1 MRLARLQ
8 MQKKSEVKEFINN
21 FLDLTQSWQ
30 ESRGLKY
37 TREVASVRVVG
48 GAAPQYKETPP
59 PSFPSRRLAIVQTD
73 VAQWLSDIRTDAA
86 MSSVQKKTTR
96 TTKTVT
102 TKTTQQV
109 QSSSSLDQSDNVQ
122 SSVAHNVNNLSITKK
137 GQFFNDSYF
146 EDARQDFQD
155 AIQDVLTKWGDKSKP
170 ANDINSYRELRQR
183 DLRDENQAIKSTED
197 QRYHKV
203 NKDMQSAYNGSS
215 YSTSR
220 ADSVD
225 FTCLLLKSLDR
236 SECEN
241 NHQRKQI
248 MWIQS

>member
-1 MRLARLQ
+1 
-8 MQKKSEVKEFINN
+8 
-21 FLDLTQSWQ
+21 
-30 ESRGLKY
+30 
-37 TREVASVRVVG
+37 
-48 GAAPQYKETPP
+48 
-59 PSFPSRRLAIVQTD
+59 
-73 VAQWLSDIRTDAA
+73 

-122 SSVAHNVNNLSITKK
+122 SSVTHNVKNLSIAKK

-146 EDARQDFQD
+146 EDTRQDFQD
-155 AIQDVLTKWGDKSKP
+155 AIQDVLAKWGDKSKP

-203 NKDMQSAYNGSS
+203 NNDM
-215 YSTSR
+215 
-220 ADSVD
+220 
-225 FTCLLLKSLDR
+225 
-236 SECEN
+236 
-241 NHQRKQI
+241 
-248 MWIQS
+248 